1 MPLDDREQK
10 ILAEIERQFYEEDP
24 ELARAV
30 ENIDRTS
37 TVKVRLA
44 VLGAILGLAVILFF
58 FAQDDGIVLALIGFA
73 VFVASITVLV
83 PVIRERLVTGDAGEN
98 DSDHVV

>member
-30 ENIDRTS
+30 ENIDS
-37 TVKVRLA
+37 TPMAKVRLA
-44 VLGAILGLAVILFF
+44 ILGAVVGLAVILLF
-58 FAQDDGIVLALIGFA
+58 FARYTVVALVGFA
-73 VFVASITVLV
+73 VLIASVSVLV
-83 PVIRERLVTGDAGEN
+83 PVLRERLVSSETGEN
-98 DSDHVV
+98 DTDHVV

>member
-30 ENIDRTS
+30 ENIDNMP

-44 VLGAILGLAVILFF
+44 ALGAVIGLAVILFF
-58 FAQDDGIVLALIGFA
+58 FAQNIVFALIGFA
-73 VFVASITVLV
+73 LLVASVSVLV
-83 PVIRERLVTGDAGEN
+83 PVIRERLVSGDAGEN
-98 DSDHVV
+98 GSDQVV

>member
-30 ENIDRTS
+30 ENIDS
-37 TVKVRLA
+37 MPTVKVRLA
-44 VLGAILGLAVILFF
+44 ALGAVIGLAVILFF
-58 FAQDDGIVLALIGFA
+58 FAQNIVFALIGFA
-73 VFVASITVLV
+73 LLVGSVSVLV
-83 PVIRERLVTGDAGEN
+83 PVIRERLVSGEAGEN
-98 DSDHVV
+98 DSDQVV

>member
-30 ENIDRTS
+30 ENIDNTP

-44 VLGAILGLAVILFF
+44 IVGAVVGLAVILFF
-58 FAQDDGIVLALIGFA
+58 FAQNIIFALVGFA
-73 VFVASITVLV
+73 VLIASVSVLV
-83 PVIRERLVTGDAGEN
+83 PVLRERLVTGEAGEN
-98 DSDHVV
+98 DSDQVV

>member
-44 VLGAILGLAVILFF
+44 VLGAILGLAVILVF
-58 FAQDDGIVLALIGFA
+58 FALNIVFALIGFA

>member
-30 ENIDRTS
+30 ENIDS
-37 TVKVRLA
+37 TPMVKVRLA
-44 VLGAILGLAVILFF
+44 VLGAVVGLATILFF
-58 FAQDDGIVLALIGFA
+58 FAQNIIFALVGFA
-73 VFVASITVLV
+73 VLIASVSVLV
-83 PVIRERLVTGDAGEN
+83 PVLRERLVSSEPGEN
-98 DSDHVV
+98 DTDQVV